1 MSVKST
7 RRAKSF
13 PQAGNE
19 FPIGKTGSQIPI
31 LLVFLT
37 FLISQPTRPPVST
50 DWIFTLWEMSF
61 TGRKLPNAVR
71 VWIAKLARVVQYNSA
86 APGVRGWYRFIV
98 TWVISFGGEPK
109 RSLTS
114 QTPRGSA
121 VLQGLQSKATVFPAW
136 GRQRAAKRHLR
147 WSAFSVLAGR
157 RAHFGELAGGMQQA
171 WFYPGRSY

>member
-19 FPIGKTGSQIPI
+19 FPTGKAGSQIPMVLDF
-31 LLVFLT
+31 LLFS
-37 FLISQPTRPPVST
+37 ISQPTRPSVSINE
-50 DWIFTLWEMSF
+50 IFTLWEMSF

-121 VLQGLQSKATVFPAW
+121 VLQGLQSKANVFPARRW
-136 GRQRAAKRHLR
+136 QRAAKRHLR

-157 RAHFGELAGGMQQA
+157 
-171 WFYPGRSY
+171 